1 MVTKRARVGLAVAG
15 VASVGLLFP
24 AVALAEDGAPSSA
37 TESAASSGDAE
48 AREERRESRKERL
61 EERQDERQD
70 ELAAALAKEL
80 GVSEDKVNAALDK
93 IRSAKQQE
101 HKAEREKRLSERLEK
116 AVSEGKLTQEQADAV
131 LEAAKDG
138 VLPGGPGGGKGR
150 MHG

>member
-61 EERQDERQD
+61 EERQD

>member
-1 MVTKRARVGLAVAG
+1 MGLAVAG
-15 VASVGLLFP
+15 IASVGLLFP
-24 AVALAEDGAPSSA
+24 AVALAEDVAPSSA
-37 TESAASSGDAE
+37 TESAASSGDAD
-48 AREERRESRKERL
+48 AREDRRESREERL
-61 EERQDERQD
+61 KGRQD

-93 IRSAKQQE
+93 IRSEKQQE

-138 VLPGGPGGGKGR
+138 VLQGGPGGGKGR

>member
-48 AREERRESRKERL
+48 AREERRESRK
-61 EERQDERQD
+61 ERQDERQD

-138 VLPGGPGGGKGR
+138 VLPGGPVGGKGR